1 MAKKTAAKRIRGL
14 REDCGM
20 TQAQLAERMHVSRS
34 SVQSWECAQTY
45 PSIDSCVALS
55 KIFHVSTDY
64 LIAGNRHIMVSLE
77 ACSERERHLVE
88 EMLTMFDENMQTR
101 SQSHFSGRYGIHD
114 L

>member
-1 MAKKTAAKRIRGL
+1 MAKKTAALRIRKL
-14 REDCGM
+14 REECGM
-20 TQAQLAERMHVSRS
+20 TQAELAERAHVSRS
-34 SVQSWECAQTY
+34 SVQSWESAQTY

-101 SQSHFSGRYGIHD
+101 SELRYARRV
-114 L
+114 